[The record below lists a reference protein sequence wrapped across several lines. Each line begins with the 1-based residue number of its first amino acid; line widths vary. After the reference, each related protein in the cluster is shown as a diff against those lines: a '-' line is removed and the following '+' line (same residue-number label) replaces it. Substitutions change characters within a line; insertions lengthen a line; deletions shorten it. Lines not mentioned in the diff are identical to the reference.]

1 MERFYNFNHRIRLER
16 VRARIRGDTFFPVV
30 IIPRPP
36 PSLVYT
42 HTQDANKAGWKLK
55 VEIRFSWKIDLMGL
69 PSAPGLA
76 IPLVTKARLHWS
88 SPVYIHYPV
97 AKWCEDFIEMEAWRN
112 RQWKSSGTR
121 LSWSTAEARTSFI
134 FI

>member
-1 MERFYNFNHRIRLER
+1 ME
-16 VRARIRGDTFFPVV
+16 
-30 IIPRPP
+30 
-36 PSLVYT
+36 
-42 HTQDANKAGWKLK
+42 
-55 VEIRFSWKIDLMGL
+55 L
-69 PSAPGLA
+69 PSAPELA

-121 LSWSTAEARTSFI
+121 LSWSTGENVIYIHLVGLPRLYLYEYWTSILSLSLSSLPPLSQELGYHRWVREENFSLETAAPASALAQTLD
-134 FI
+134 